1 MRRLEETYAEQVDF
15 HILNVDLLST
25 RELALQYGVSA
36 IPNIVL
42 LDAAG
47 NLVQQM
53 VGYQEE
59 NQLIEAVENLLEA
72 SNYRIC
78 FVQSIAGGIV
88 LSGFFVCCGQAF
100 VLFR

>member
-72 SNYRIC
+72 SN
-78 FVQSIAGGIV
+78 
-88 LSGFFVCCGQAF
+88 
-100 VLFR
+100 

>member
-1 MRRLEETYAEQVDF
+1 VRRLEETYAEQVDF

-72 SNYRIC
+72 SN
-78 FVQSIAGGIV
+78 
-88 LSGFFVCCGQAF
+88 
-100 VLFR
+100 